1 MVLGEGGTP
10 LCDLE
15 KAVASFI
22 SRDEREVDSKRLR
35 VLIDTLEVEFS
46 LQASRERESGRHL
59 VEGSVTAVS
68 WLSRCC
74 RMSATSAA
82 ERICVGEQ
90 LNELPLITEALRTG
104 QVSYQSTVLLCH
116 LRARL
121 EDQKELFVEEEMLEH
136 AKQHSVHQLRYL
148 CRLAYHE
155 ANPDAFFNESEASY
169 TRRRL
174 QISQFADGMFALD
187 GLLDPE
193 GGAALRSALD
203 SLAKPL
209 GPDDDRSHKQRLADA
224 LVECTNQALESGR
237 LPRRHGAKPHL
248 NVSTTLEG
256 LKSELGAPAADLELS
271 LPISTRTVER
281 IACDRTFSRVLLAD
295 SAVIDVGRAT
305 RVVSAPTRRALRNR
319 DRGCRFP
326 GCDRRFDWSSPHHII
341 AWSKHGPTNLSN
353 LVLLC
358 YFHHRMVHEG
368 GWQVIKEGREFRFLP
383 PERVVFRRARGP
395 GLRWAA

>member
-1 MVLGEGGTP
+1 MVMGEGGTA

-15 KAVASFI
+15 KAVSEFL
-22 SRDEREVDSKRLR
+22 SCPEDGDNRRLR
-35 VLIDTLEVEFS
+35 VVIDALEARFS
-46 LQASRERESGRHL
+46 VQARRDQESGRHL
-59 VEGSVTAVS
+59 AEGSATAVT
-68 WLSRCC
+68 WLSRSCG
-74 RMSATSAA
+74 MSATSAA

-90 LNELPLITEALRTG
+90 LQELPLLAAALRSG
-104 QVSYQSTVLLCH
+104 EVSYQSAALLCH

-121 EDQKELFVEEEMLEH
+121 EDQKELFIEEEMLDL
-136 AKQHSVHQLRYL
+136 ARQYSVHQLRYL
-148 CRLAYHE
+148 CRRAYHE
-155 ANPDAFFNESEASY
+155 ANPEAFFNESEEGYA
-169 TRRRL
+169 RRRL
-174 QISQFADGMFALD
+174 RISQFGDGMFALN

-203 SLAKPL
+203 GLAKPL
-209 GPDDDRSHKQRLADA
+209 GPDDDRSHRQRMADA
-224 LVECTNQALESGR
+224 LVECTNKALESGR

-248 NVSTTLEG
+248 NVTTTLEG

-281 IACDRTFSRVLLAD
+281 LACDCTFSRVLLAD

-319 DRGCRFP
+319 DQGCRFA
-326 GCDRRFDWSSPHHII
+326 GCDRSVDWSSPHHII
-341 AWSKHGPTNLSN
+341 AWSKHGPTRLEN

-358 YFHHRMVHEG
+358 YFHHRLVHEG

-383 PERVVFRRARGP
+383 PERVVFRRARER